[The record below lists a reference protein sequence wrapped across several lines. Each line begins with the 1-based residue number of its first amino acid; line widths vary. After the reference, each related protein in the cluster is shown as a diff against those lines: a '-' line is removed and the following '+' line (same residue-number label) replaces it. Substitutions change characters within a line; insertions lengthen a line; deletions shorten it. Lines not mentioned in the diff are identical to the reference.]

1 MVDTYK
7 LTLTLEK
14 NGKPLQGL
22 DPLIRRLTVDQ
33 SQSFDD
39 LLATGS
45 GDVAFPVTAV
55 TTPAFLVLLVDQT
68 EVYKPGNVTISPG
81 GFVVLF
87 NATVS
92 SGTINNASGSTALNR
107 GIAGG
112 A

>member
-1 MVDTYK
+1 MDTYK

-14 NGKPLQGL
+14 NGHAVQGL

-45 GDVAFPVTAV
+45 GDVTLPLTAV
-55 TTPAFLVLLVDQT
+55 TLASFLVLTVDQT
-68 EVYKPGNVTISPG
+68 EVYKPGNVTIAPG
-81 GFVVLF
+81 GLVVLF

-92 SGTINNASGSTALNR
+92 SGTINNASGATALNR
-107 GIAGG
+107 GTAGG